1 MKPTAFI
8 PAFIMAGLILA
19 GAAQAADCVVLLH
32 GMART
37 SVGMEPVAK
46 ALEADGFSVL
56 NLDYP
61 SRKEPIEE
69 LVGGIEKTV
78 GGFASACGGKVHFVT
93 HSMGGLVVRALLNK
107 QPLPNL
113 GRVVMLAPPNQGSEV
128 ADFLTEN
135 SMTRVIYNG
144 FSGPAGGQ
152 LVTRQN
158 AKLMETLGPV
168 TYPVGVIAGDRS
180 VNLILSWLLLP
191 GADDGKVTVSR
202 TTVDGMADFI
212 VMHTTHPFMMMNGEV
227 QNQISAF
234 LKNGAFER

>member
-1 MKPTAFI
+1 MRGFFLWI
-8 PAFIMAGLILA
+8 LLAGLLTS
-19 GAAQAADCVVLLH
+19 GSLQAADCVVVLH

-37 SVGMEPVAK
+37 AVGMAPVAG
-46 ALEADGFSVL
+46 ALEEAGFTVL

-61 SRKEPIEE
+61 SRKEPIEA

-78 GGFASACGGKVHFVT
+78 GGFASGCGGRVHFVT
-93 HSMGGLVVRALLNK
+93 HSMGGLVARAYLNK
-107 QPLPNL
+107 HPLPNL

-135 SMTRVIYNG
+135 SLTRVAYNG

-152 LVTRQN
+152 LVTRQDE
-158 AKLMETLGPV
+158 ALVKTLGPV

-191 GADDGKVTVSR
+191 GADDGKVAVSR

-212 VMHTTHPFMMMNGEV
+212 VMHTTHPFMMMNKDV
-227 QNQISAF
+227 QKQVVAF
-234 LKNGAFER
+234 LKDGAFTRD